1 MSKLNVVLVFMLSW
15 GASVT
20 HGDTYTPGKKVNKNY
35 KSFAKT
41 FLATHCTDC
50 HGETDPEGNLSLAD
64 LGPVD
69 EVNAAVWTSVW
80 AQVTLKEMPPKD
92 AADVGVVERLQF
104 SDWIVGELT
113 RVMQDKGGFHAH
125 LDPNKGNFVSHE
137 LLFDPLP
144 KGIQLQPT
152 SSPARIWRVTP
163 QEHITRLNELIN
175 TEAKYDPAKPGL
187 RTRGDHIPT
196 NHGGELK
203 LYFGTDRIIK
213 WEGGTVAYAT
223 AVKSVPV
230 VLSSARKH
238 GLENY
243 PDFYS
248 VNSSE
253 ATQILGKAED
263 ILRYMAYG
271 PLSLAEFPEQITDD
285 PNTYA
290 KVKPEGDLRGLPSA
304 IVYNTKVHRPLT
316 PVYDLMK
323 EPGVTEERLR
333 AAVDYVFEA
342 VTFRPPSGK
351 ESDEYLGILRD
362 SIGKVGKENGAF
374 MGLSAIFLDRDALF
388 RVETAQSGKPDRYGR
403 VMLQDWELG
412 LAVNHAFSYVRP
424 DEALRKAIVEDRMRT
439 REDVKREV
447 SRMLADDSIRKPRV
461 LRFFRDFFDYDLG
474 GYICK
479 DNGALARTGAS
490 ARGTSHYRAMFDA
503 TASTDR
509 LIELILQKDEDVLKE
524 LLTTQQVVATGADKT
539 YFGKKNNKEEREAA
553 GLAAK
558 KAASE
563 NLRKEVAAVA
573 DLEKEI
579 KELESKW
586 RDAPGDQVP
595 PELLVNGSFS
605 KVTFEEP
612 DDWELEKGTLN
623 QTELA
628 AGKVVAVRGSVIL
641 MQSLPKPIA
650 SKTKLIVKAT
660 RTDSSSRPI
669 RFTAIWDNGSHS
681 ANITTAIGQMEL
693 IVPDG
698 KTMTGIQFATP
709 RENHVISEV
718 SLREDTGILKTLT
731 QKRKSLDAA
740 KKKLEQAKKKK
751 GNAGSV
757 AVTQAKL
764 SGPRVYARVSRR
776 SFGAGSM
783 KPERTLAT
791 APEGQRLGLLTHP
804 SWLVSHSDA
813 MDNHAILR
821 GRWIREKLL
830 GGGIPDVPI
839 TVDAMLP
846 DEPNTTL
853 RERMRV
859 TREKYCW
866 TCHEKMDPLGLPFE
880 MYNHAGLFRTTEL
893 EKPVDTSGEIIDSG
907 DPALDGPV
915 KDALEMIE
923 KLAASERVE
932 QVFVRHAFRFWMGRN
947 ENLNDAP
954 VLQEAHRAYKESGGS
969 MRALLVS
976 LLTSDAFLYRTR
988 LDLSLNE
995 AG

>member
-1 MSKLNVVLVFMLSW
+1 MNWMTRSLGVAVFALFSPVTQ
-15 GASVT
+15 ASEAYVPGEKPK
-20 HGDTYTPGKKVNKNY
+20 GDFKD
-35 KSFAKT
+35 FASS
-41 FLATHCTDC
+41 FLANHCFDC
-50 HGETDPEGNLSLAD
+50 HDKETAKGDLNLVELGSL
-64 LGPVD
+64 D
-69 EVNAAVWTSVW
+69 ETNAAVWMSVW
-80 AQVTLKEMPPKD
+80 AQLTLQEMPPKKKPQPEIVD
-92 AADVGVVERLQF
+92 RLRF
-104 SDWIVGELT
+104 SDWIVGELEREMT
-113 RVMQDKGGFHAH
+113 GKGGFSAH
-125 LDPNKGNFVSHE
+125 LDPNKGNFVSHD
-137 LLFDPLP
+137 LLFGPLP
-144 KGIQLQPT
+144 KGIHLAPT

-175 TEAKYDPAKPGL
+175 LEPKYNPEKPGV
-187 RTRGDHIPT
+187 RSRGDHVPT

-203 LYFGTDRIIK
+203 MYFGTDRIIK

-243 PDFYS
+243 PDFYT

-263 ILRYMAYG
+263 ILKFMAYG
-271 PLSLAEFPEQITDD
+271 PLSLVGFPEQITDD
-285 PNTYA
+285 PKTWD
-290 KVKPEGDLRGLPSA
+290 KVKPKGDLRGLPTA
-304 IVYNTKVHRPLT
+304 IVYNTKVSRPIT

-323 EPGVTEERLR
+323 EPEITDERLR
-333 AAVDYVFEA
+333 AAVNYVFEA
-342 VTFRPPSGK
+342 VTFRPPSEK
-351 ESDEYLGILRD
+351 ETKDYLQIVKN
-362 SIGKVGKENGAF
+362 SINKVGKENGVF

-388 RVETAQSGKPDRYGR
+388 RPELVGSGKPDEHGR

-412 LAVNHAFSYVRP
+412 LAVNHALSYVRP
-424 DEALRKAIVEDRMRT
+424 DDTLRKAIVEGRMKT

-447 SRMLADDSIRKPRV
+447 ARMLADNGIRKPRV

-479 DNGALARTGAS
+479 DNAALASTGVS

-509 LIELILQKDEDVLKE
+509 LIELILQKDNDVLKE
-524 LLTTQQVVATGADKT
+524 LLTTQQVVATGNDKT
-539 YFGKKNNKEEREAA
+539 YFGKKNSKAERAVATLARKKANEERF
-553 GLAAK
+553 K
-558 KAASE
+558 KE
-563 NLRKEVAAVA
+563 TVALE

-579 KELESKW
+579 KELESKL
-586 RDAPGDQVP
+586 RDAPGDQAP
-595 PELLVNGSFS
+595 PELLINGSFS

-612 DDWELEKGTLN
+612 DNWELEKGTLN
-623 QTELA
+623 LTELVN
-628 AGKVVAVRGSVIL
+628 GKVVGERGAVVFEQTLS
-641 MQSLPKPIA
+641 KPIA

-660 RTDSSSRPI
+660 RADSSSKAI

-681 ANITTAIGQMEL
+681 ANITPAIGQMEL

-698 KTMTGIQFATP
+698 KTMTGIQFNTY
-709 RENHVISEV
+709 RGNHGISEV
-718 SLREDTGILKTLT
+718 SLRKDTGILKTLT
-731 QKRKSLDAA
+731 QKKKSLAAA
-740 KKKLEQAKKKK
+740 KKKLEQAKKAKP
-751 GNAGSV
+751 GNV
-757 AVTQAKL
+757 VVTQANL
-764 SGPRVYARVSRR
+764 NGERIYARVSRR
-776 SFGAGSM
+776 SFGNGSM

-804 SWLVSHSDA
+804 TWLVSHSDA

-846 DEPNTTL
+846 DEPANTL

-893 EKPVDTSGEIIDSG
+893 EKPVDTTGEIIDSG
-907 DPALDGPV
+907 NPALDGPV
-915 KDALEMIE
+915 KNALEMIK
-923 KLAASERVE
+923 KLAASEHVE

-947 ENLNDAP
+947 ETLNDAP
-954 VLQEAHRAYKESGGS
+954 VLQAAHQAYRESGGS
-969 MRALLVS
+969 MNALITS
-976 LLTSDAFLYRTR
+976 LLTSDAFLYRKV
-988 LDLSLNE
+988 E
-995 AG
+995 AKLAEK

>member
-1 MSKLNVVLVFMLSW
+1 MNLMIRTLGVAVFALFSTVSQ
-15 GASVT
+15 ASETYVPGEKPT
-20 HGDTYTPGKKVNKNY
+20 GD
-35 KSFAKT
+35 FKT
-41 FLATHCTDC
+41 FASSFLESHCFDC
-50 HGETDPEGNLSLAD
+50 HDDETSEGDLNLLE

-69 EVNAAVWTSVW
+69 ETNAAIWKSIW
-80 AQVTLKEMPPKD
+80 AQVTLQEMPPKKNSKIGIID
-92 AADVGVVERLQF
+92 RLRF
-104 SDWIVGELT
+104 SDWIVDELQSE
-113 RVMQDKGGFHAH
+113 MENKGGFHAH
-125 LDPNKGNFVSHE
+125 IDPNKGNFISHD
-137 LLFDPLP
+137 LLFGDLP
-144 KGIQLQPT
+144 KGIQLEPT

-175 TEAKYDPAKPGL
+175 TEAEFDPEKPGL
-187 RTRGDHIPT
+187 RTRGDHVPT

-253 ATQILGKAED
+253 ATQILAKAED

-285 PNTYA
+285 PKTYE
-290 KVKPEGDLRGLPSA
+290 KVKPKGDLRGLPSA
-304 IVYNTKVHRPLT
+304 IVYNTKVLRPLT

-323 EPGVTEERLR
+323 EPGVTDERLR

-342 VTFRPPSGK
+342 VTFRPPSDK
-351 ESDEYLGILRD
+351 ESDEYLQIAKD

-388 RVETAQSGKPDRYGR
+388 LVETAQSGKPDQYGR
-403 VMLQDWELG
+403 VMLRDWELG
-412 LAVNHAFSYVRP
+412 LALNHALSYVRP
-424 DEALRKAIVEDRMRT
+424 DEALRKAIVEERMRS
-439 REDVKREV
+439 RDDVKREV
-447 SRMLADDSIRKPRV
+447 ARMLADDSIRKPRV

-479 DNGALARTGAS
+479 DNAALARTGVS
-490 ARGTSHYRAMFDA
+490 SRGTSHYRAMFDA

-509 LIELILQKDEDVLKE
+509 LIELVLQKDEDVLKE
-524 LLTTQQVVATGADKT
+524 LLTTRQVVATGADKS
-539 YFGKKNNKEEREAA
+539 YFGKKNNKEEREVATLVRKKEA
-553 GLAAK
+553 EAK
-558 KAASE
+558 LK
-563 NLRKEVAAVA
+563 KETAAVA

-579 KELESKW
+579 EGLEIKS
-586 RDAPGDQVP
+586 RSVSGDQVP

-612 DDWELEKGTLN
+612 DNWELEKGTLN

-628 AGKVVAVRGSVIL
+628 NGKVVGERGTVTLEQKLS
-641 MQSLPKPIA
+641 KPIA
-650 SKTKLIVKAT
+650 AKTKLVV
-660 RTDSSSRPI
+660 RVERSDSSSRPI
-669 RFTAIWDNGSHS
+669 GIVALWDSGSQNFNLS
-681 ANITTAIGQMEL
+681 PDLGYFQFS
-693 IVPDG
+693 VPAG
-698 KTMTGIQFATP
+698 KTMTAIKFDSQRG
-709 RENHVISEV
+709 NHVLSRV
-718 SLREDTGILKTLT
+718 SLREDIGILKTLK
-731 QKRKSLDAA
+731 QKKKSLTAA
-740 KKKLEQAKKKK
+740 KKKLEQEKKKK
-751 GNAGSV
+751 IGSV
-757 AVTQAKL
+757 HVTQAEL

-776 SFGAGSM
+776 SFGSGSM

-791 APEGQRLGLLTHP
+791 LPEGQRLGLLTHP

-830 GGGIPDVPI
+830 GGGIPDIPI

-880 MYNHAGLFRTTEL
+880 MYNHAGLFRTSEL
-893 EKPVDTSGEIIDSG
+893 EKPVDTSGEIIGSG

-915 KDALEMIE
+915 KNALEMIE

-947 ENLNDAP
+947 ETLNDAP
-954 VLQEAHRAYKESGGS
+954 VLQAAHKAYRESGGS
-969 MRALLVS
+969 MKALLTS
-976 LLTSDAFLYRTR
+976 LLTSDAFLYRKI
-988 LDLSLNE
+988 E
-995 AG
+995 G